1 MYNFSWWFKK
11 CFSVSLPCLSL
22 LINLQKSCLLKVAQS
37 VRRGGLLSPCLF
49 SLQTTLL
56 CLDLPPTNSYCSVSV
71 YKTLKSS
78 RNLWL
83 PNWAGRSVRGTSRP
97 CFQTCF
103 TSRRRRFFLHSLWR
117 HMEKNMYLLLWTIL
131 FVFFCFCFLI
141 SVSHGVLLIICS
153 VRKLNCFEN
162 KIWSWILPPCWEKKK
177 RQLTRGTPLV
187 IYFPLDRK

>member
-37 VRRGGLLSPCLF
+37 VRWGGLLSPCLF

-56 CLDLPPTNSYCSVSV
+56 CLDLPPTNSYCNVSV

-103 TSRRRRFFLHSLWR
+103 TSRRRRFFSSFTLKTYGKKYVFAAMNNLG
-117 HMEKNMYLLLWTIL
+117 
-131 FVFFCFCFLI
+131 VFFLFLFF
-141 SVSHGVLLIICS
+141 
-153 VRKLNCFEN
+153 N
-162 KIWSWILPPCWEKKK
+162 
-177 RQLTRGTPLV
+177 
-187 IYFPLDRK
+187 